1 MPKSSEPQHDF
12 RPIPD
17 PTALTTEALHREIAS
32 LKELV
37 ESKLAAEHN
46 LKEEKF
52 RKVDQRFELI
62 ETQRI
67 EQKRDAEDKVK
78 SALQAVKESN
88 EKSEG
93 SFTKQIDGLKSI
105 LETKTTALDS
115 KIDDNKARVVSIE
128 SRSKSMG
135 DGWGFLVGAIGVIA
149 AIASLVV
156 MLRH

>member
-149 AIASLVV
+149 AIASVVV